1 MFDDLLMFWDA
12 DEVTSTSDSD
22 TLAIAKTPVDGID
35 VGLSVTEVSGTNP
48 TLDVTAVDANGKVIA
63 TFEQITAAG
72 IYKTK
77 RIQTNTA
84 SVKLHAVIGGTNTPT
99 FKITAG
105 IVSGPEFYSQ

>member
-1 MFDDLLMFWDA
+1 MFDDQLMFWDA

-22 TLAIAKTPVDGID
+22 TLAIAKTPVDGVD
-35 VGLSVTEVSGTNP
+35 VGLSVTQVSGTNP
-48 TLDVTAVDANGKVIA
+48 TLDVTVKDANGAVIA
-63 TFEQITAAG
+63 TFPQITAAG
-72 IYKTK
+72 VYYTK

-84 SVKLHAVIGGTNTPT
+84 SVKMAAVVGGTNTPT